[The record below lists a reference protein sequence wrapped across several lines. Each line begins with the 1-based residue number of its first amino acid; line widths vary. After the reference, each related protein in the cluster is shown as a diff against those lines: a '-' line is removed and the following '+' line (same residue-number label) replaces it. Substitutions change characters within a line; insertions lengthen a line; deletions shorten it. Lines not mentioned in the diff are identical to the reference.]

1 MGLKPQGFKGGEV
14 REVSKVNA
22 SLLLLCLFS
31 LNYLDRVFNAIVIKV
46 QPPGETPNIWPHL
59 LQLWSQELYTNMKML
74 FRCVL
79 VVSGSQTRRKQT
91 FEENTAPLSC
101 TKHALA
107 SSLMTK
113 YLYFIC
119 SLFWS
124 FYVDVV

>member
-14 REVSKVNA
+14 KEVSKVNA

-31 LNYLDRVFNAIVIKV
+31 LNYLDRVFNALVIKV

-59 LQLWSQELYTNMKML
+59 LQLWSQELYTNMRML

-79 VVSGSQTRRKQT
+79 VFSGSQAMRKQT
-91 FEENTAPLSC
+91 FEENTAPLSS
-101 TKHALA
+101 TKHGLA
-107 SSLMTK
+107 SPLMTK